1 MIKRIGQIV
10 IGHEETIKYDYN
22 YLMAFAPV
30 MKLGIQAPMG
40 TQFTL
45 NNSDSIITLDQT
57 GIYELDVESYGQ
69 ITSLVFKDMPERHNR
84 ILIDFVYL
92 DFEGGKIL

>member
-1 MIKRIGQIV
+1 
-10 IGHEETIKYDYN
+10 
-22 YLMAFAPV
+22 
-30 MKLGIQAPMG
+30 MG

-45 NNSDSIITLDQT
+45 NNSNSRITLDQT
-57 GIYELDVESYGQ
+57 GIYELNVESYGQ
-69 ITSLVFKDMPERHNR
+69 ITSLVFKNVPERHNR